1 MRCSFNLDAEK
12 NLEVLAFNIFSK
24 IFDNGDSLSFFDL
37 YFFFS
42 VADFKNDF
50 NLGQQITFVNIEQFT
65 ECKLLSIFCI
75 QSFCVFCVD
84 IVKLCLY

>member
-50 NLGQQITFVNIEQFT
+50 NLGSHLVNRSLLLTMSNSLSVSFLVYFVFSN
-65 ECKLLSIFCI
+65 SI
-75 QSFCVFCVD
+75 
-84 IVKLCLY
+84 